1 MPSRQLG
8 AFDNLSVTATMEAE
22 TSLDRSR
29 LRGPHPRISCPC
41 QTACRPANTRAVV
54 TDPKG
59 SESEFGRQIP
69 VDLEADADLNEGR
82 GVPGHW
88 SSSLAFP
95 CDSKVDRGGPLR
107 KPHATERMHRR
118 RLLSREFYCSR
129 PAGLPVT
136 CRAAYHCGGKAIR
149 CPAAAVISLN
159 SLLRIG
165 GLFVPLRGSS
175 YGS

>member
-1 MPSRQLG
+1 MRPSTDASYLRL
-8 AFDNLSVTATMEAE
+8 TA
-22 TSLDRSR
+22 
-29 LRGPHPRISCPC
+29 
-41 QTACRPANTRAVV
+41 ACFAGRTRASPTHAKQHVGQQNTRAVS
-54 TDPKG
+54 DRPEG

-69 VDLEADADLNEGR
+69 VDLEADADLNEGL

-149 CPAAAVISLN
+149 CPAAAVISLTHY
-159 SLLRIG
+159 SALG